1 MTRHLSRGRYG
12 KLLLGADAGEESPS
26 AFRNASGEISAE
38 WWCICQMIDEEE
50 TALKSG
56 K

>member
-1 MTRHLSRGRYG
+1 M
-12 KLLLGADAGEESPS
+12 LLDADTGEESPS